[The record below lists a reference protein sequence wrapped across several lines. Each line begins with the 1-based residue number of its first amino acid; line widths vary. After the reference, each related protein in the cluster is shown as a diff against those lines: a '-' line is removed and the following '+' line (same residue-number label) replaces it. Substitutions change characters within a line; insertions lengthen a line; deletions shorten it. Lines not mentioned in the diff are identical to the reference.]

1 MPELE
6 KLEEALA
13 VEQSNNELNE
23 DSMRHPTPAEQYAA
37 KLTTP
42 AKAVEALQD
51 GSTLCLALAAGM
63 PGGLA
68 RAVADR
74 ILAGNLKNLNLYYQH
89 SMKYSE
95 ETLIRPEVLSK
106 VDARCFF
113 MGDPDRKMVAL
124 GISEG
129 RKYLSYV
136 PINFSNIPRALTE
149 HIHVDTFV
157 VAVSPMDKSGHFSL
171 GTNNDYASIVL
182 RHCDRVIVEVNR
194 NMPRVFGD
202 SLVHISEVQAIVE
215 NHVPLVQV
223 PYVEPDADSMKIG
236 KCIAEQIPDGATLQL
251 GIGNLPNAVAIHLAN
266 HNDLG
271 IHSELFSHAFVRLVK
286 SGVATGRKKTVHPR
300 KHVYTFAIGDN
311 EVYDF
316 INDNPSIESYPSSY
330 VNDIHVIALHD
341 NMMSVNTAIEI
352 DLYGQVNAEFVKGH
366 QYSGSGGQFDFV
378 KGASFSRGGKSFIG
392 LKAAAKNGS
401 ISCIVPRVQ
410 MATDTRMDVEHIVTE
425 YGCVNLRGKSTRER
439 ALALISIAHPNFR
452 EQLMTHA
459 KSINLI

>member
-1 MPELE
+1 MGYRTPS
-6 KLEEALA
+6 EEYGSVTLLKGNGYR
-13 VEQSNNELNE
+13 S
-23 DSMRHPTPAEQYAA
+23 PTKEYAA

-42 AKAVEALQD
+42 AKAVESIRS
-51 GSTLCLALAAGM
+51 GSTLCLALAVGM

-68 RAVADR
+68 KAVADR
-74 ILAGNLKNLNLYYQH
+74 ILSGDLKNLNLYYQH

-95 ETLIRPEVLSK
+95 ETLICPEVLSK

-113 MGDPDRKMVAL
+113 MGDPDCKMVHQ

-149 HIHVDTFV
+149 YIHPDTFLV
-157 VAVSPMDKSGHFSL
+157 TVSPMDKSGHFSL
-171 GTNNDYASIVL
+171 GTNNDYASTAV
-182 RHCDRVIVEVNR
+182 RHCPHVIVEVNR

-202 SLVHISEVQAIVE
+202 SLVHISEVHAIVE
-215 NHVPLVQV
+215 NDAPLVQI
-223 PYVEPDADSMKIG
+223 PYKDPDADSMKIG

-251 GIGNLPNAVAIHLAN
+251 GIGNLPNAVAMHLGDR
-266 HNDLG
+266 NDLG
-271 IHSELFSHAFVRLVK
+271 IHSELFSHAFVRLIK
-286 SGVATGRKKTVHPR
+286 SGVITGRKKTLHPR
-300 KHVYTFAIGDN
+300 KHVFTFAIGDD

-316 INDNPSIESYPSSY
+316 IDDNPSMESYPSSY
-330 VNDIHVIALHD
+330 VNDIHVIKEHD

-352 DLYGQVNAEFVKGH
+352 DLYGQVNAEFINGH

-378 KGASFSRGGKSFIG
+378 KGASFSKGGKSFIG
-392 LKAAAKNGS
+392 LKAAAKNGTV
-401 ISCIVPRVQ
+401 SCIVPHVQ
-410 MATDTRMDVEHIVTE
+410 MATDTRMDVEYIATE

-452 EQLMTHA
+452 DQLMAHA

>member
-1 MPELE
+1 MGYRTP
-6 KLEEALA
+6 K
-13 VEQSNNELNE
+13 E
-23 DSMRHPTPAEQYAA
+23 DYAA

-42 AKAVEALQD
+42 AKAVEGIAN
-51 GSTLCLALAAGM
+51 GSTLCLALAVGM

-74 ILAGNLKNLNLYYQH
+74 ILAGNLKDLNLYYQH

-95 ETLIRPEVLSK
+95 ETLICPEVLSK

-113 MGDPDRKMVAL
+113 MGDPDRKMVAR

-149 HIHVDTFV
+149 QIHVNTFV
-157 VAVSPMDKSGHFSL
+157 VTVSPMDKSGHFSL
-171 GTNNDYASIVL
+171 GTNNDYASTVL

-202 SLVHISEVQAIVE
+202 SLVHVSEVQAIVE
-215 NHVPLVQV
+215 NHAPLVQI
-223 PYVEPDADSMKIG
+223 PYKDPDPDSLKIG

-251 GIGNLPNAVAIHLAN
+251 GIGNLPNAVTIHLAN

-271 IHSELFSHAFVRLVK
+271 IHSELFSHAFVRLVR
-286 SGVATGRKKTVHPR
+286 SGVANGKKKTLHPR
-300 KHVYTFAIGDN
+300 KHVFTFAMGDD
-311 EVYDF
+311 EVYEF
-316 INDNPSIESYPSSY
+316 INDNPSMESYASSY
-330 VNDIHVIALHD
+330 VNDIHIIAQHD
-341 NMMSVNTAIEI
+341 NLMSVNTAIEI
-352 DLYGQVNAEFVKGH
+352 DLYGQVNAEFINGH
-366 QYSGSGGQFDFV
+366 QYSGSGGQFDFL
-378 KGASFSRGGKSFIG
+378 KGAAYSKGGKSFIG
-392 LKAAAKNGS
+392 LKSAAKNGT
-401 ISCIVPRVQ
+401 ISGIVPRVQ
-410 MATDTRMDVEHIVTE
+410 MTTDIRMDVDYVVTE

-452 EQLMTHA
+452 DELLAHA
-459 KSINLI
+459 KSIVLI

>member
-1 MPELE
+1 MGYRT
-6 KLEEALA
+6 A
-13 VEQSNNELNE
+13 QE
-23 DSMRHPTPAEQYAA
+23 DYAA

-42 AKAVEALQD
+42 AKAVEGIAN
-51 GSTLCLALAAGM
+51 GSTLCLALAVGM

-74 ILAGNLKNLNLYYQH
+74 ILAGNLKDLNLYYQH

-106 VDARCFF
+106 VDARVFF
-113 MGDPDRKMVAL
+113 MGDPDRKMVQIGL
-124 GISEG
+124 KEG

-149 HIHVDTFV
+149 HIRVNTFV
-157 VAVSPMDKSGHFSL
+157 VTVSPMDASGHFSL
-171 GTNNDYASIVL
+171 GTNNDYASTVL
-182 RHCDRVIVEVNR
+182 RHCDRVVVEVNR

-202 SLVHISEVQAIVE
+202 SLVHVTEVQAIVE

-223 PYVEPDADSMKIG
+223 PYKDPDEDSMKIG

-251 GIGNLPNAVAIHLAN
+251 GIGNLPNAVALLLGN
-266 HNDLG
+266 RNDLG
-271 IHSELFSHAFVRLVK
+271 IHSELFSHALMRLVK
-286 SGVATGRKKTVHPR
+286 SGVANGRKKTLHPR
-300 KHVYTFAIGDN
+300 KHVFTFAIGDD
-311 EVYDF
+311 ELYQF
-316 INDNPSIESYPSSY
+316 INDNPSMESYASSY
-330 VNDIHVIALHD
+330 VNNIDIIAQHD
-341 NMMSVNTAIEI
+341 NIMSVNTAVEV
-352 DLYGQVNAEFVKGH
+352 DLYGQVNGEFINGH

-378 KGASFSRGGKSFIG
+378 KGASFAKGGKSFIG
-392 LKAAAKNGS
+392 LKAAAKNGT
-401 ISCIVPRVQ
+401 ISAIVPHVQ

-425 YGCVNLRGKSTRER
+425 YGCVNLRARSTRER

-452 EQLMTHA
+452 DQLTKHA

>member
-1 MPELE
+1 MGYRT
-6 KLEEALA
+6 A
-13 VEQSNNELNE
+13 QE
-23 DSMRHPTPAEQYAA
+23 DYAA

-42 AKAVEALQD
+42 AKAVEGIAN
-51 GSTLCLALAAGM
+51 GSTLCLALAVGM

-74 ILAGNLKNLNLYYQH
+74 VLAGNLKDLNLYYQH

-149 HIHVDTFV
+149 HIRVNTFLV
-157 VAVSPMDKSGHFSL
+157 TVSPMDASGHFSL
-171 GTNNDYASIVL
+171 GTNNDYASTVL
-182 RHCDRVIVEVNR
+182 RHCDRVVVEVNR

-202 SLVHISEVQAIVE
+202 SLVHVSEVQAIVE
-215 NHVPLVQV
+215 NHAPLVNV
-223 PYVEPDADSMKIG
+223 PYKDPDEDSMKIG
-236 KCIAEQIPDGATLQL
+236 KCIAEKIPDGATLQL
-251 GIGNLPNAVAIHLAN
+251 GIGNLPNAVALLLEN

-286 SGVATGRKKTVHPR
+286 SGVANGRKKTLHPR
-300 KHVYTFAIGDN
+300 KHVFTFAIGDD
-311 EVYDF
+311 EVYQF
-316 INDNPSIESYPSSY
+316 INDNPSMESYASSY
-330 VNDIHVIALHD
+330 VNNIDIIAQHD
-341 NMMSVNTAIEI
+341 HMMSVNTAIEV
-352 DLYGQVNAEFVKGH
+352 DLYGQVNGEFVNGH

-378 KGASFSRGGKSFIG
+378 KGASFSKGGKSFIG
-392 LKAAAKNGS
+392 LRSAAKNGT

-410 MATDTRMDVEHIVTE
+410 MATDTRMDVEHIATE
-425 YGCVNLRGKSTRER
+425 YGCVNLRGRSTRER

-452 EQLMTHA
+452 DELTKHA

>member
-1 MPELE
+1 MGYRT
-6 KLEEALA
+6 A
-13 VEQSNNELNE
+13 QE
-23 DSMRHPTPAEQYAA
+23 DYAA

-42 AKAVEALQD
+42 AKAVEGIVN
-51 GSTLCLALAAGM
+51 GSTLCLALAVGM

-68 RAVADR
+68 KAVADR
-74 ILAGNLKNLNLYYQH
+74 VLAGNLKDLNLYYQH

-113 MGDPDRKMVAL
+113 MGDPDRKMVVL

-149 HIHVDTFV
+149 HIRVNTFLV
-157 VAVSPMDKSGHFSL
+157 TVSPMDASGHFSL
-171 GTNNDYASIVL
+171 GTNNDYASTVL
-182 RHCDRVIVEVNR
+182 RHCDRVVVEVNR

-202 SLVHISEVQAIVE
+202 SLVHVSEVQAIVE
-215 NHVPLVQV
+215 NHAPLVNV
-223 PYVEPDADSMKIG
+223 PYKDPDEDSMKIG
-236 KCIAEQIPDGATLQL
+236 KCIAEKIPDGATLQL
-251 GIGNLPNAVAIHLAN
+251 GIGNLPNAVALLLEN

-286 SGVATGRKKTVHPR
+286 SGVANGRKKTLHPR
-300 KHVYTFAIGDN
+300 KHVFTFAIGDD
-311 EVYDF
+311 EVYEF
-316 INDNPSIESYPSSY
+316 INDNPSMESYASSY
-330 VNDIHVIALHD
+330 VNDIHVIAEHD
-341 NMMSVNTAIEI
+341 NMMSVNTAIEV
-352 DLYGQVNAEFVKGH
+352 DLYGQVNGEFVNGH

-392 LKAAAKNGS
+392 LKSAAKNGT

-410 MATDTRMDVEHIVTE
+410 MATDTRMDVEHIATE
-425 YGCVNLRGKSTRER
+425 YGCVNLRGRSTRER

-452 EQLMTHA
+452 DELMKHA

>member
-1 MPELE
+1 MGYRT
-6 KLEEALA
+6 A
-13 VEQSNNELNE
+13 QE
-23 DSMRHPTPAEQYAA
+23 DYAA

-42 AKAVEALQD
+42 AKAVEGIAN
-51 GSTLCLALAAGM
+51 GSTLCLALAVGM

-68 RAVADR
+68 KAVADR
-74 ILAGNLKNLNLYYQH
+74 VLAGNLKDLNLYYQH

-149 HIHVDTFV
+149 HIRVNTFLV
-157 VAVSPMDKSGHFSL
+157 TVSPMDASGHFSL
-171 GTNNDYASIVL
+171 GTNNDYASTVL
-182 RHCDRVIVEVNR
+182 RHCDRVVVEVNR

-202 SLVHISEVQAIVE
+202 SLVHVSEVQAIVE
-215 NHVPLVQV
+215 NHAPLVNV
-223 PYVEPDADSMKIG
+223 PYKDPDEDSMKIG
-236 KCIAEQIPDGATLQL
+236 KCIAEKIPDGATLQL
-251 GIGNLPNAVAIHLAN
+251 GIGNLPNAVALLLEN

-286 SGVATGRKKTVHPR
+286 SGVANGRKKTLHPR
-300 KHVYTFAIGDN
+300 KHVFTFAIGDD
-311 EVYDF
+311 EVYQF
-316 INDNPSIESYPSSY
+316 INDNPSMESYASSY
-330 VNDIHVIALHD
+330 VNDIHIIAEHD
-341 NMMSVNTAIEI
+341 NMMSVNTAIEV
-352 DLYGQVNAEFVKGH
+352 DLYGQVNGEFVNGH

-378 KGASFSRGGKSFIG
+378 KGASFSKGGKSFIG
-392 LKAAAKNGS
+392 LKSAAKNGT

-410 MATDTRMDVEHIVTE
+410 MATDTRMDVEHIATE
-425 YGCVNLRGKSTRER
+425 YGCVNLRGRSTRER

-452 EQLMTHA
+452 DELMKHA

>member
-1 MPELE
+1 MAYRIP
-6 KLEEALA
+6 K
-13 VEQSNNELNE
+13 
-23 DSMRHPTPAEQYAA
+23 DDYAA

-42 AKAVEALQD
+42 AKAVEGIAN
-51 GSTLCLALAAGM
+51 GSTLCLALAVGM

-74 ILAGNLKNLNLYYQH
+74 ILAGDLKDLNLYYQH

-113 MGDPDRKMVAL
+113 MGDPDRKMVAR
-124 GISEG
+124 GIAEG

-136 PINFSNIPRALTE
+136 PINFSNIPRVLVE
-149 HIHVDTFV
+149 QIHVNTFV
-157 VAVSPMDKSGHFSL
+157 VTVSPMDKSGHFSL
-171 GTNNDYASIVL
+171 GTNNDYASRVL
-182 RHCDRVIVEVNR
+182 RHCDHVIVEVNR

-202 SLVHISEVQAIVE
+202 SLVHISEVDAIVE
-215 NHVPLVQV
+215 NHVPLVQI
-223 PYVEPDADSMKIG
+223 PYKDPDPDSMKIG

-251 GIGNLPNAVAIHLAN
+251 GIGNLPNAVTIFLAN

-286 SGVATGRKKTVHPR
+286 SGVANGKKKTLNPR
-300 KHVYTFAIGDN
+300 KHVFTFAMGDD
-311 EVYDF
+311 EVYEF
-316 INDNPSIESYPSSY
+316 INDNPSMESYASSY
-330 VNDIHVIALHD
+330 VNDIHIIAQHD
-341 NMMSVNTAIEI
+341 NLMSVNTAIEI
-352 DLYGQVNAEFVKGH
+352 DLYGQINAEFVNGH
-366 QYSGSGGQFDFV
+366 QYSGSGGQFDFL
-378 KGASFSRGGKSFIG
+378 KGAAYSKGGKSFIG
-392 LKAAAKNGS
+392 LKSAAKNGT
-401 ISCIVPRVQ
+401 ISGIVPRVQ
-410 MATDTRMDVEHIVTE
+410 MTTDIRMDVDYVVTE

-452 EQLMTHA
+452 DELTKHA

>member
-1 MPELE
+1 MGYRT
-6 KLEEALA
+6 A
-13 VEQSNNELNE
+13 QE
-23 DSMRHPTPAEQYAA
+23 DYAA

-42 AKAVEALQD
+42 AKAVEGIAN
-51 GSTLCLALAAGM
+51 GSTLCLALAVGM

-74 ILAGNLKNLNLYYQH
+74 ILAGNLQDLNLYYQH

-106 VDARCFF
+106 VDARVFF

-149 HIHVDTFV
+149 HIRVNTFLV
-157 VAVSPMDKSGHFSL
+157 TVSPMDASGHFSL
-171 GTNNDYASIVL
+171 GTNNDYASTVL
-182 RHCDRVIVEVNR
+182 RHCDRVVVEVNR

-202 SLVHISEVQAIVE
+202 SLVHVSEVQAIVE
-215 NHVPLVQV
+215 NHAPLVQV
-223 PYVEPDADSMKIG
+223 PYKDPDEDSMKIG

-251 GIGNLPNAVAIHLAN
+251 GIGNLPNAVALLLAN
-266 HNDLG
+266 RNDLG
-271 IHSELFSHAFVRLVK
+271 IHSELFSHALMRLVK
-286 SGVATGRKKTVHPR
+286 SGVANGRKKTLHPR
-300 KHVYTFAIGDN
+300 KHVFTFSIGDD
-311 EVYDF
+311 ELYQF
-316 INDNPSIESYPSSY
+316 INDNPSMESYASSY
-330 VNDIHVIALHD
+330 VNNIDIIAQHD
-341 NMMSVNTAIEI
+341 NMMSVNTAVEV
-352 DLYGQVNAEFVKGH
+352 DLYGQVNGEFINGH

-378 KGASFSRGGKSFIG
+378 KGASFSKGGKSFIG
-392 LKAAAKNGS
+392 LKATVKNGT
-401 ISCIVPRVQ
+401 ISCIVPHVQ

-425 YGCVNLRGKSTRER
+425 YGCVNLRGRSTRER
-439 ALALISIAHPNFR
+439 ALALISIADPNFR
-452 EQLMTHA
+452 NELTKHA

>member
-1 MPELE
+1 MGYRTA
-6 KLEEALA
+6 K
-13 VEQSNNELNE
+13 E
-23 DSMRHPTPAEQYAA
+23 DYAA

-42 AKAVEALQD
+42 AKAVEGIAD
-51 GSTLCLALAAGM
+51 GSTLCLALAVGM

-74 ILAGNLKNLNLYYQH
+74 VLAGNLKDLNLYYQH

-106 VDARCFF
+106 VDARVFF

-149 HIHVDTFV
+149 HIRVNTFLV
-157 VAVSPMDKSGHFSL
+157 TVSPMDASGHFSL
-171 GTNNDYASIVL
+171 GTNNDYASTVL
-182 RHCDRVIVEVNR
+182 RHCDRVVVEVNR

-202 SLVHISEVQAIVE
+202 SLVHVSEVQAIVE
-215 NHVPLVQV
+215 NHAPLVQV
-223 PYVEPDADSMKIG
+223 PYKDPDEDSMKIG
-236 KCIAEQIPDGATLQL
+236 QCIAEQIPDGATLQL
-251 GIGNLPNAVAIHLAN
+251 GIGNLPNAVAMLVAN
-266 HNDLG
+266 RHDLG
-271 IHSELFSHAFVRLVK
+271 IHSELFSHALMRLVK
-286 SGVATGRKKTVHPR
+286 SGVANGRKKTLHPR
-300 KHVYTFAIGDN
+300 KHVFTFAIGDD
-311 EVYDF
+311 EVYKF
-316 INDNPSIESYPSSY
+316 INDNPSMESYASSY
-330 VNDIHVIALHD
+330 VNDIHIIAQHD
-341 NMMSVNTAIEI
+341 NMMSVNTAVEV
-352 DLYGQVNAEFVKGH
+352 DLYGQVNGEFINGH

-378 KGASFSRGGKSFIG
+378 KGASFSKGGKSFIG
-392 LKAAAKNGS
+392 LKAAAKNGT
-401 ISCIVPRVQ
+401 ISCIVPHVQ

-425 YGCVNLRGKSTRER
+425 YGCVNLRGRSTRER

-452 EQLMTHA
+452 DELTKHA

>member
-1 MPELE
+1 MTY
-6 KLEEALA
+6 
-13 VEQSNNELNE
+13 
-23 DSMRHPTPAEQYAA
+23 RTPVDQYAQ

-42 AKAVEALQD
+42 DKAVEKIAD
-51 GSTLCLALAAGM
+51 GSLLVLALAVGM

-68 RAVADR
+68 KAVADR

-113 MGDPDRKMVAL
+113 MGDPDRKMVKL

-136 PINFSNIPRALTE
+136 PVNFSQTPRALTE
-149 HIHVDTFV
+149 HMRVNTFV
-157 VAVSPMDKSGHFSL
+157 VAVSPMDASGHFSL
-171 GTNNDYASIVL
+171 GTNNDYASTVV

-202 SLVHISEVQAIVE
+202 SLVHISEVDTVVE
-215 NHVPLVQV
+215 NHVPLVQI
-223 PYVEPDADSMKIG
+223 PYKEPDADSLKIG

-251 GIGNLPNAVAIHLAN
+251 GIGNMPNAVAINLHN

-271 IHSELFSHAFVRLVK
+271 IHSELFSHAFVKLVK
-286 SGVATGRKKTVHPR
+286 SGVANGRKKNIHPR
-300 KHVYTFAIGDN
+300 KHVFTFAMGDD
-311 EVYDF
+311 EVYSF
-316 INDNPSIESYPSSY
+316 INDNPSMESYASSY
-330 VNDIHVIALHD
+330 VNDIHVIAEHD
-341 NMMSVNTAIEI
+341 NLMSINTAIEV
-352 DLYGQVNAEFVKGH
+352 DLYGQVNGEFINGH

-378 KGASFSRGGKSFIG
+378 KGAAFSKGGKSFIA
-392 LKAAAKNGS
+392 LRSAAKDGK

-410 MATDTRMDVEHIVTE
+410 MATDTRMDVEFIVTE

-439 ALALISIAHPNFR
+439 ALALISVAHPNFR
-452 EQLMTHA
+452 DELMQHA
-459 KSINLI
+459 KSIVLI